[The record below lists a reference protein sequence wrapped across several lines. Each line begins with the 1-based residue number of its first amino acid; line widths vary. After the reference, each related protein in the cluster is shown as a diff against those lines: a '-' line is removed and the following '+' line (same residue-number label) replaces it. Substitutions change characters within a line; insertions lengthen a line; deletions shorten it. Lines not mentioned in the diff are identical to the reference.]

1 MANIDAAFGLI
12 PVACQGQ
19 TDNNG
24 GQSQYPIG
32 DTQSTAIFTGD
43 PVKYKNDGT
52 IEVAAATNPLLG
64 VFGGCFYTDPTT
76 SKPTWSPYFP
86 AALAPGDAKAFVWDN
101 PMQTFIA
108 QQDSVGS
115 NLVAANLNEN
125 ADLVFGAGNTTTGV
139 SGIEIDSSSADVT
152 ATLQVRLIDF
162 YNVPSNNTTA
172 NNSIF
177 VVKINNSSM
186 MAGTGTLGVQT
197 RR

>member
-32 DTQSTAIFTGD
+32 DTQGTAIFTGD

-86 AALAPGDAKAFVWDN
+86 ASLAPGDAKAFVWDN
-101 PMQTFIA
+101 PMQTFIV

-177 VVKINNSSM
+177 VVKINNSQLM
-186 MAGTGTLGVQT
+186 GGTGTLGV
-197 RR
+197 

>member
-1 MANIDAAFGLI
+1 MANIDAAFGPI

-32 DTQSTAIFTGD
+32 DTQGTAIFTGD
-43 PVKYKNDGT
+43 PVKYKSDGT

-115 NLVAANLNEN
+115 NLLAANLNEN
-125 ADLVFGAGNTTTGV
+125 ADLVFNAGNTTTGV
-139 SGIEIDSSSADVT
+139 SGVEIDSSSADVT

-186 MAGTGTLGVQT
+186 MAGTGTLGV
-197 RR
+197 

>member
-1 MANIDAAFGLI
+1 MANVDAAFGLI
-12 PVACQGQ
+12 PVAHVGQ

-24 GQSQYPIG
+24 GQTQYAIG
-32 DTQSTAIFTGD
+32 DTQGTAIFTGD

-115 NLVAANLNEN
+115 NLLAANLNEN
-125 ADLVFGAGNTTTGV
+125 ADLVFNAGNTTTGV

-177 VVKINNSSM
+177 VVKINNSQLM
-186 MAGTGTLGVQT
+186 GGTGTLGV
-197 RR
+197 